1 VQPVTTEQKYLW
13 VNLSQSDRSKEIILC
28 PHTRCEDV
36 SFLFNVA
43 ESAGAV
49 TCSTHIPPFPRIAS
63 VTDDCDDNYD
73 QGVHKFF

>member
-1 VQPVTTEQKYLW
+1 MTGRK
-13 VNLSQSDRSKEIILC
+13 KFFLC
-28 PHTRCEDV
+28 PHTCCEDV

-63 VTDDCDDNYD
+63 VTDDGGAQIFLKLWEPRQNSRRQKGDMKP
-73 QGVHKFF
+73 VPH